1 MNNDNTELLSGI
13 YKLSQTGMEA
23 TKAVLQKTEQTALRN
38 ELEEQY
44 NDYSNAS
51 AKAEQELVSNGVMP
65 KDLDMLTKA
74 MMWGSIKMNTLGD
87 ISPEHIA
94 EIMINGTTMGI
105 VDLTK
110 HIGACANADENIRN
124 YAKDFIQNEE
134 RHIEN
139 LKAFLC

>member
-23 TKAVLQKTEQTALRN
+23 TKAVLQKTEQTKLRS

-44 NDYSNAS
+44 NDYSDAS

-110 HIGACANADENIRN
+110 HIGACTNADENIRN

>member
-23 TKAVLQKTEQTALRN
+23 TKAVIEKTPKSALRD

-44 NDYSNAS
+44 NDYSDAS
-51 AKAEQELVSNGVMP
+51 AKTEQTLVAKGIMP
-65 KDLDMLTKA
+65 KDLNMFEKA
-74 MMWGSIKMNTLGD
+74 VMWGSIKMHTLNEV
-87 ISPEHIA
+87 STEHIA

-110 HIGACANADENIRN
+110 HVGSCKGADESIKN
-124 YAKDFIQNEE
+124 YAKEFIKNEE

-139 LKAFLC
+139 LKTFLC

>member
-1 MNNDNTELLSGI
+1 MNNENKELLSGI

-23 TKAVLQKTEQTALRN
+23 TKAVIQKTQSSALRD

-44 NDYSNAS
+44 NDYSDAS
-51 AKAEQELVSNGVMP
+51 SKTEQRLISEGVIP

-74 MMWGSIKMNTLGD
+74 VMWGSIKMHTLNKV
-87 ISPEHIA
+87 SPQHIA

-110 HIGACANADENIRN
+110 HIGECNNADESIKN
-124 YAKDFIQNEE
+124 YAKDFIKNEE

-139 LKAFLC
+139 LKVFLS

>member
-23 TKAVLQKTEQTALRN
+23 TKAVLQKTEQTALRS

-44 NDYSNAS
+44 NDYSDAS

-74 MMWGSIKMNTLGD
+74 MMWGSIKMNTIND

-110 HIGACANADENIRN
+110 HIGSCTNADENIRN